1 MGQISAFWGTWVLY
15 SWCRRDDRHR
25 WGCDRAE
32 DGKRVKMK
40 TDAYSNLHRLQGR
53 FLSPSQTF
61 KAVVMETSD
70 DLKGKV
76 AYDPLKDLW
85 LELVLLFDLAYLEPW
100 GLLMLQISTCISV
113 QGGRQCIVQSK
124 VPLCHVQLICNDRKM
139 IRAAKIGWPG
149 SCYDNTIWQ
158 RSKIFQ
164 NKHLFFRG
172 LSFCLLD
179 TPTPLCLASSTSNL
193 KLQSLQT
200 IYSTICS
207 HKLVAKLNMSMVYWS
222 TLDLQ

>member
-1 MGQISAFWGTWVLY
+1 MTRDTFSYILSIIQTNPVFQTPTINQQRPIWQQLAVTLVVWSKRYWTWKTCSCTGQST
-15 SWCRRDDRHR
+15 R
-25 WGCDRAE
+25 
-32 DGKRVKMK
+32 
-40 TDAYSNLHRLQGR
+40 
-53 FLSPSQTF
+53 
-61 KAVVMETSD
+61 
-70 DLKGKV
+70 
-76 AYDPLKDLW
+76 KDLW

-113 QGGRQCIVQSK
+113 LGGRQRIVQSK

-172 LSFCLLD
+172 LSFCLLTLD